1 MRLFPSPKLSLYPHV
16 YKEML
21 LPSKHVAFD
30 EARYGRESESD
41 THQAIKALYRALQNN
56 EKRIKQTYGSTL

>member
-1 MRLFPSPKLSLYPHV
+1 
-16 YKEML
+16 ML
-21 LPSKHVAFD
+21 LPFKHVAFD